1 MKKKYFKYTIILI
14 GILGLYYVAS
24 DILMNGQT
32 RMIHYFSYD
41 NIEDARRKGGIINE
55 DVKYVLKG
63 FQPKQENQIRQY
75 CRFWTSNSLYQEFYG
90 LIYFVHEDK
99 DRLRIHIDLKK
110 PEYIEYIFDGDIYY
124 NDKPV
129 GLIYGS
135 SFDISRDKDSIMLVV
150 KKPINRKLEKI
161 GEIVIYL

>member
-55 DVKYVLKG
+55 DVKYVLIG
-63 FQPKQENQIRQY
+63 FDPKIKEMIDQNLKI
-75 CRFWTSNSLYQEFYG
+75 WTTKSLYQEFYG
-90 LIYFVHEDK
+90 IIYFVHEDEY
-99 DRLRIHIDLKK
+99 RLRIHIDEKNNI
-110 PEYIEYIFDGDIYY
+110 PIYY
-124 NDKPV
+124 TSLFYKNKPV
-129 GLIYGS
+129 GSISYS
-135 SFDISRDKDSIMLVV
+135 SFDVLRDNDSITLVV

-161 GEIVIYL
+161 GEIIIYLK